1 MDNQYVANQNTTF
14 VPSKILKVFP
24 DAQGVDI
31 KPSGRG
37 TSQFIFQ
44 FADFLNFINPETLR
58 LRFNLKFAGR
68 GMPKPNP
75 VAGTHS
81 LFRHM
86 RTQSLNSLAV
96 LEEVDEYSSATAMM
110 YSYSQD
116 DGTIHNRELNEGLSL
131 TNNSAEQLFW
141 APQNLPSA
149 TLNTA
154 NVPKSV
160 AISLPVHSGLIGE
173 NASVL
178 PVASL
183 GGLKLT
189 METNTLMKSVK
200 LANNSGKGEA
210 KEGTLTAQV
219 SAAAWTGNADL
230 IVNLILT
237 QVSSVESG
245 FEVGDAVYYDLGGV
259 DTIVGLVVY
268 VNDGAGQTQ
277 IGVRGDVIAT
287 TGTGPL
293 LIAGTKIYT
302 KATDRFNGWTPTAN
316 MVGSGAVAEL
326 TLANSLAPVKID
338 YTISDLECIVEQIQ
352 PPQSYTNELV
362 KKLNSREGLVM
373 VYKNTTLQKVN
384 LIGLNGVLSASIP
397 NQSQKVYAVNVMPLN
412 STDTYNGNNL
422 TAVGVDG
429 AQNYQFIVNSTLV
442 PDQRCPLRRM
452 GLTPSYVEQLHL
464 QEVRKSLIA
473 SGVFVKNLQN
483 AEKNFIIGRGVGMY
497 GAVSDITKSDLSVR
511 IEYLG
516 ATRQK
521 TLNCYVCS
529 ARTMVI
535 RPNQV
540 QVIM

>member
-1 MDNQYVANQNTTF
+1 MENQYVANQNTTF
-14 VPSKILKVFP
+14 VPSKTLKVFP

-58 LRFNLKFAGR
+58 LRFQLKFAGR

-75 VAGTHS
+75 VAATSS

-86 RTQSLNSLAV
+86 RTQSINSLSV
-96 LEEVDEYSSATAMM
+96 LEEVDEYSSSVAMS

-116 DGTIHNRELNEGLSL
+116 DGTIHNRELNQGLSL

-141 APQNLPSA
+141 APQNLPSVGIS
-149 TLNTA
+149 TA
-154 NVPKSV
+154 NVSKSV
-160 AISLPVHSGLIGE
+160 AISLPVYSGLIGE

-200 LANNSGKGEA
+200 LANDSGKGGA
-210 KEGTLTAQV
+210 KEGELVAPI
-219 SAAAWTGNADL
+219 SAASWTGNADF
-230 IVNLILT
+230 IRSLT
-237 QVSSVESG
+237 FTAKSSVDCG
-245 FEVGDAVYYDLGGV
+245 FECGDAIYYDLGGV
-259 DTIVGLVVY
+259 DTLIALVVE
-268 VNDGAGQTQ
+268 VDDGAGQTQ
-277 IGVRGDVIAT
+277 LKVRGDVVAN
-287 TGTGPL
+287 TGVGPVL
-293 LIAGTKIYT
+293 AAGTKIFT
-302 KATDRFNGWTPTAN
+302 KAVDRFEGWTPTTN
-316 MVGSGAVAEL
+316 MVGSGAVAL
-326 TLANSLAPVKID
+326 LVQANLLAKVRVD
-338 YTISDLECIVEQIQ
+338 YTITNLECIVEQIQ
-352 PPQSYTNELV
+352 PPESYTNELV

-373 VYKNTTLQKVN
+373 VFKNTTLQKVN
-384 LIGLNGVLSASIP
+384 LIGLNGLLSASIP
-397 NQSQKVYAVNVMPLN
+397 NQSQRVYSVNVMPLN
-412 STDTYNGNNL
+412 STDSYNGNNL

-429 AQNYQFIVNSTLV
+429 AQSYQFVINSVLT
-442 PDQRCPLRRM
+442 PDQRVPLRRM
-452 GLTPSYVEQLHL
+452 GLTPSYVEQLAL
-464 QEVRKSLIA
+464 QETRKSLIA

-483 AEKNFIIGRGVGMY
+483 ANENFIIGRGTGMY

-511 IEYLG
+511 VEYVG
-516 ATRQK
+516 AARQK
-521 TLNCYVCS
+521 TLNCYICS